1 MLDHIQ
7 EIQRLKSNVD
17 QNEAQNSNYSSQ
29 AKMTSYKIEEQNSK
43 IANLEACNE
52 DLRSQISRNIA
63 RNNDNC
69 LKFEQEAK
77 MLEGVKLIQQNATDA
92 LIAPFL
98 QGFSSQIETSNIL
111 KECLFTSDLD
121 NERDRSL
128 KLFKSEIARFL
139 KIKEDS
145 DVLQTQRLILFEYCK
160 FLQQEILEKLVA
172 GLIDGSS
179 ENILQAKKNTA
190 LSVKLG
196 SSEQANLEQ

>member
-29 AKMTSYKIEEQNSK
+29 AKMASYKIEEQNSK

-77 MLEGVKLIQQNATDA
+77 LLEGVKLIQQNAMDA
-92 LIAPFL
+92 LITPFL
-98 QGFSSQIETSNIL
+98 QGF
-111 KECLFTSDLD
+111 
-121 NERDRSL
+121 
-128 KLFKSEIARFL
+128 
-139 KIKEDS
+139 
-145 DVLQTQRLILFEYCK
+145 
-160 FLQQEILEKLVA
+160 
-172 GLIDGSS
+172 
-179 ENILQAKKNTA
+179 
-190 LSVKLG
+190 
-196 SSEQANLEQ
+196 

>member
-29 AKMTSYKIEEQNSK
+29 AKMASYKIEEQNSK
-43 IANLEACNE
+43 LANLEACNE

-98 QGFSSQIETSNIL
+98 HGFSSQIETSNIL

-128 KLFKSEIARFL
+128 KLFKSEIGRFL